1 MSLWRKPGTRTFQLV
16 HRSQRDPLIND
27 PEASDRVLKEVGAKQ
42 RPKGNAPGPP
52 ASDLELT
59 FDRAPRPIEADDDAG
74 DAAAYGVY
82 FDDTKY
88 DYMQHLR
95 RVGDVGESYL
105 VEAPSKKGKRPVG
118 NKNVRSSEGVVVKDS
133 PSAELE
139 LPEEALPSHPLDE
152 VSYVD
157 ATTSRTE
164 TKGLQPDL
172 DPNIREVLEAL
183 DDDDYALDAEGDSE
197 DEDDFFGSIVQGG
210 EVIDSH
216 GWHRANLDEESRPD
230 RKEGDPLARGM
241 RELALTTQGD
251 GNDKVDDSLEARVAR
266 FKATSANAPSS
277 ELSDEDGFSEGGD
290 TIAELKAGSAR
301 RPPRRGASAARSQFS
316 MSSSAMFRN
325 QGLQTLDERFDQVR
339 IGYQKPIEKLYEDD
353 SDDESW
359 GEDSDGPGEDD
370 NAQPRAI
377 PFGQPRED
385 LDQILEEFLSRYEIL
400 GGKMR
405 HRAEGDDGD
414 LGHMGEL
421 DRLRS
426 ELASLDIAGSSAAT
440 DPVTVARQLEKD
452 SILAAVERQRKEARA
467 RKGNESIDIDK
478 RPKERWDCETVLS
491 TYSNISNHPRLL
503 RVKGGP
509 TSRASRIR
517 LDEKTGFPIVGSAVR
532 AGLKAGSGETIG
544 DAEDEDEGDDEAPR
558 VETIKRPRDETAE
571 DKRARKGA
579 VKEQRSARRAE
590 KKSTKDEF
598 SQEMTRQK
606 RVAGRA
612 VADGAAA
619 DVRVGQ
625 GARRLA

>member
-42 RPKGNAPGPP
+42 RAKGNTAGSFTSDFESTPDHAPSP
-52 ASDLELT
+52 A
-59 FDRAPRPIEADDDAG
+59 AIEGLDDAG

-105 VEAPSKKGKRPVG
+105 VEAPSRKGKRPTG
-118 NKNVRSSEGVVVKDS
+118 SRNAHSSEGIVVKDS
-133 PSAELE
+133 PSNKLE
-139 LPEEALPSHPLDE
+139 LPEDALPSHPLDE
-152 VSYVD
+152 LSYAD
-157 ATTSRTE
+157 ATISRTE
-164 TKGLQPDL
+164 LKGLHPDL

-183 DDDDYALDAEGDSE
+183 DDDDYALDAEGNSK

-210 EVIDSH
+210 ELVESH
-216 GWHRANLDEESRPD
+216 GWHGAYDDDELTPD
-230 RKEGDPLARGM
+230 RNERDLLARSM
-241 RELALTTQGD
+241 RGLALAHHEDENEQI
-251 GNDKVDDSLEARVAR
+251 DDSLEARVAR
-266 FKATSANAPSS
+266 FKATSANAPRSDV
-277 ELSDEDGFSEGGD
+277 SDEDEHSEGGD

-301 RPPRRGASAARSQFS
+301 RPPRRGAVRL
-316 MSSSAMFRN
+316 
-325 QGLQTLDERFDQVR
+325 GLQTLDECFDQ
-339 IGYQKPIEKLYEDD
+339 IEKLYEDD
-353 SDDESW
+353 SEDDSW
-359 GEDSDGPGEDD
+359 GEGSGGPVEDD
-370 NAQPRAI
+370 SAQTRST

-405 HRAEGDDGD
+405 YRAEGDDGD
-414 LGHMGEL
+414 QNHKGEL

-426 ELASLDIAGSSAAT
+426 ELASLDIAGSSEAT
-440 DPVTVARQLEKD
+440 DPVTMVQQLEKD
-452 SILAAVERQRKEARA
+452 TILAAVEPQRMESRA
-467 RKGNESIDIDK
+467 RKGNESVDVDE

-509 TSRASRIR
+509 TSRAPRIR
-517 LDEKTGFPIVGSAVR
+517 LDEKTGFPVVESAVTS
-532 AGLKAGSGETIG
+532 GLKVHTMGEADEIIE
-544 DAEDEDEGDDEAPR
+544 DAEDDNIDGDSPR
-558 VETIKRPRDETAE
+558 AETIKRPRDETAE
-571 DKRARKGA
+571 DKRARKNA
-579 VKEQRSARRAE
+579 VKERRSARRAE

-598 SQEMTRQK
+598 SQETRRQK
-606 RVAGRA
+606 RAAEKA

>member
-42 RPKGNAPGPP
+42 RPKGNAAGPP

-59 FDRAPRPIEADDDAG
+59 VDRAPPSIEG

-82 FDDTKY
+82 FDDTQY

-118 NKNVRSSEGVVVKDS
+118 NKDVRSSEGVVVKDS
-133 PSAELE
+133 PSTELE

-152 VSYVD
+152 VSYVE
-157 ATTSRTE
+157 ATISRTE

-197 DEDDFFGSIVQGG
+197 DEDDFFNSIVQGG
-210 EVIDSH
+210 EVIGSH
-216 GWHRANLDEESRPD
+216 GWHRPNLDEEPGSD
-230 RKEGDPLARGM
+230 RKERDPLARGM
-241 RELALTTQGD
+241 RELALTTHGD
-251 GNDKVDDSLEARVAR
+251 GNDEVGDSLEARVAR

-301 RPPRRGASAARSQFS
+301 RPPRRGASAVGSHFS

-325 QGLQTLDERFDQVR
+325 QGLQTLDERFDQ
-339 IGYQKPIEKLYEDD
+339 IEKLYEDD

-359 GEDSDGPGEDD
+359 GEHSDGPGEDD
-370 NAQPRAI
+370 NAQPRAT
-377 PFGQPRED
+377 PLGQPRED

-414 LGHMGEL
+414 LAHMGEL

-440 DPVTVARQLEKD
+440 DSVTVARQLEKD

-467 RKGNESIDIDK
+467 RKGNESIDIDE

-532 AGLKAGSGETIG
+532 AGLRAGSGETIG

-571 DKRARKGA
+571 DKRARKSA